1 MAFEIR
7 VSENHLNDVQR
18 ALDEAIARGLEECG
32 QTARDYASM
41 LAPVDTGRLAG
52 SIESVVQDNTAVIG
66 TNVEYA
72 EYQEFGTSRMG
83 AANNGE
89 GFLRPAMSRHLD
101 EYKSILEQNL
111 SEI

>member
-7 VSENHLNDVQR
+7 VSEDHRDDIAR
-18 ALDEAIARGLEECG
+18 ALDAAIQRGLEQCG

-52 SIESVVQDNTAVIG
+52 SIESVVVDKTATIG

-72 EYQEFGTSRMG
+72 EYQEFGTSRMQ

-89 GFLRPAMSRHLD
+89 GFLRPAVSRHID
-101 EYKSILEQNL
+101 EYKNILEKNL
-111 SEI
+111 REI

>member
-7 VSENHLNDVQR
+7 VSEDHRDDVKR
-18 ALDEAIARGLEECG
+18 ALDAALARGLEICG
-32 QTARDYASM
+32 QKARDYASM

-52 SIESVVQDNTAVIG
+52 SIESVVQDNTAIIG

-72 EYQEFGTSRMG
+72 EYQEFGTSRMN

-89 GFLRPAMSRHLD
+89 GFLRPAVSRHIE
-101 EYKSILEQNL
+101 EYKNILEKTL